1 MKCKLRAPYGA
12 LSFFVKEVKKVPY
25 IHFTEEQKLRAS
37 ETDLPDDH
45 EEPVSS
51 SDDRRSRRAPKVSHR
66 GAASC
71 AKGLSRV

>member
-37 ETDLPDDH
+37 ETDLLDDH
-45 EEPVSS
+45 EDPVQQL
-51 SDDRRSRRAPKVSHR
+51 R
-66 GAASC
+66 
-71 AKGLSRV
+71 